1 MRYRK
6 DNKFRKAWERAT
18 PEQRNAFREA
28 FHAVDAHADKAKGD
42 MECLY
47 NSLEG
52 AWESIYDK
60 DEPVDLACLLYEM
73 QGFKNHVVKA
83 FDDLMACLGPGWLDE
98 E

>member
-6 DNKFRKAWERAT
+6 DNKFKRAWMRAT
-18 PEQRNAFREA
+18 TEQRNAFREA
-28 FHAVDAHADKAKGD
+28 FCMVDTHADKAKGA

-47 NSLEG
+47 SSLDG

-83 FDDLMACLGPGWLDE
+83 FDDLTTCFGPGWLDYE
-98 E
+98 